1 MEASLES
8 IQSGI
13 ADNILDLIGDTPL
26 VRLPDGFDPEVR
38 CEVLL
43 KIESANPGGSVK
55 DRIALRLVRQAEARG
70 ELQPGGTIVE
80 CTSGNTG
87 AGLCLVAAALGYRSL
102 IVIPDKMSQEKI
114 DTLRAFGAEVV
125 ITPSNVPSGH
135 PEHYLQVAERLAAE
149 IPGGW
154 WADQFHNA
162 DNPDAHY
169 HSTGPELWRQCDGR
183 LSAFVAGCGTGGTIT
198 GTGRF
203 LRQQDPAVEIIGVD
217 PPGSVYEPYWRTGVL
232 EEAGSYAVEGVGEDE
247 IPGTWDRSAI
257 TGYEVVEDAESFA
270 LARRLTESTGLFT
283 GGSAGLALA
292 AGLRVA
298 RGRPADAR
306 VVVLVPDS
314 GKNYLTKVYNQDW
327 LRDNGFEPR
336 TPAAAATV
344 ADLLRDKPRAAL
356 LPGEGLDLAWRQLA
370 DRGVRPIP
378 VVERRDGGALLGVVD
393 EDRLLELLAAG
404 ADLAQHTV
412 AEALVAAPELL
423 PAAAPWRAALEALAQ
438 REPVLVEDEQ
448 GWTSLD
454 RRDILRGLPR
464 LRHD

>member
-1 MEASLES
+1 MSNPS
-8 IQSGI
+8 RIVDS
-13 ADNILDLIGDTPL
+13 ILDLVGETPL
-26 VRLPDGFDPEVR
+26 VRLPSGFEPGVR

-55 DRIALRLVRQAEARG
+55 DRIALRMVRQAEGRG

-135 PEHYLQVAERLAAE
+135 PQHYLKVAERLAE
-149 IPGGW
+149 ELPGAW
-154 WADQFHNA
+154 WANQFDNP

-169 HSTGPELWRQCDGR
+169 HGTGPEIWEQCGGR
-183 LSAFVAGCGTGGTIT
+183 VDAFVAGCGTGGTIT
-198 GTGRF
+198 GTGRY
-203 LRQQDPAVEIIGVD
+203 LREQDPAVQVIGVD
-217 PPGSVYEPYWRTGVL
+217 PPGSVYEPYWRTGQL
-232 EEAGSYAVEGVGEDE
+232 SEAGSYAVEGVGEDE
-247 IPGTWDRSAI
+247 IPGTWDREAI

-270 LARRLTESTGLFT
+270 LARRLTERTGIFT
-283 GGSAGLALA
+283 GGSTGMALA
-292 AGLRVA
+292 AALRVA
-298 RGRPADAR
+298 RRLPDDAR

-314 GKNYLTKVYNQDW
+314 GKNYLTKVYNHDW
-327 LRDNGFEPR
+327 LRDNAFVAR
-336 TPAAAATV
+336 TPAAEATV
-344 ADLLRDKPRAAL
+344 ADLVRDKPRAIL
-356 LPGEGLDLAWRQLA
+356 LPDETLDLAWRQLA

-378 VVERRDGGALLGVVD
+378 VAASRDSRELLGVVD
-393 EDRLLELLAAG
+393 EGRLLELLASG
-404 ADLAQHTV
+404 ADLAQHPV
-412 AEALVAAPELL
+412 AGALL
-423 PAAAPWRAALEALAQ
+423 PPPEVLAAGAPWRAALEATSRA
-438 REPVLVEDEQ
+438 EPVLVEDAL